1 MRGRRGTMTAHREPW
16 SCWAVSDGRAG
27 IESQALGLA
36 EAVARLAFVKIVNK
50 RIEVKQPWRMLPRAL
65 WGDPFAHLSTGG
77 ALLRPPYPDLWI
89 GCGRL
94 CVPYTMAVKLRDS
107 HTLTVQIQ
115 DPRAPLSR
123 FDLVVPP
130 AHDGLSGDNVFPII
144 GSPSRVTADII
155 RQDAETLQPAV
166 ASLPRPLAALL
177 IGGPNSAF
185 DMSRKSA
192 MRIARAVRKVARAGG
207 GVMVTAS
214 RRTPREA
221 VAMVQKALEGYPH
234 FIWDGSPIHGLANP
248 YFGMLGLADLILVTE
263 DSVNMASE
271 AAMTGTP
278 VHIIALARRP
288 GASALKFDRFHAAL
302 ANRGASRLFSGR
314 LDDWIYDPLDET
326 ARVAAEIVR
335 RLEQRSRAR
344 ISAA

>member
-1 MRGRRGTMTAHREPW
+1 MTAHREPW

-36 EAVARLAFVKIVNK
+36 EAVARLAFVRIINK

-65 WGDPFAHLSTGG
+65 WADPFAHLSTGG

-94 CVPYTMAVKLRDS
+94 CVPYTMAVKQRDS

-115 DPRAPLSR
+115 NPRAPLSR

-144 GSPSRVTADII
+144 GSPNRVTADLI
-155 RQDAETLQPAV
+155 RQDAETLQPAL
-166 ASLPRPLAALL
+166 AHLPRPLAALL
-177 IGGPNSAF
+177 TGGPNSAF
-185 DMSRKSA
+185 AMSRKSL
-192 MRIARAVRKVARAGG
+192 MRIARAARKVARAGG

-214 RRTPREA
+214 RRTPRETI
-221 VAMVQKALEGYPH
+221 AMIGKALAGYPH
-234 FIWDGSPIHGLANP
+234 FIWDGSPVNGLANP

-263 DSVNMASE
+263 DSVNMATE

-278 VHIIALARRP
+278 VHIIPLARRP
-288 GASALKFDRFHAAL
+288 GGSVAKFDRFHAAL
-302 ANRGASRLFSGR
+302 ANKGASRLFTGR

-326 ARVAAEIVR
+326 ARAASEIVR

-344 ISAA
+344 VSTG